1 MNKFMEERGSWI
13 TGSHA
18 MRNAVL
24 DLVTNSDLSFNP
36 GGQNKTLGGVFK
48 EIGEVE
54 YAYLQSLKTAKTD
67 FTYRNN
73 EVGLDTSV
81 ARLKTWYESMDAEM
95 EKVLNAF
102 SDEDFTKPIERAS
115 GYTMP
120 MSLQLEVYLQ
130 ALLIFLGK
138 LTIYFRAMNKA
149 LPPSVEEYI
158 G

>member
-1 MNKFMEERGSWI
+1 MSKYMEEKGSWI
-13 TGSHA
+13 TGTHA
-18 MRNAVL
+18 MRNGLL
-24 DLVTNSDLSFNP
+24 DLVTDADLTFNP

-54 YAYLQSLKTAKTD
+54 YAYLQSLKTSKTD
-67 FTYRNN
+67 FAYRNT
-73 EVGLDTSV
+73 EVGLDTSI
-81 ARLKTWYESMDAEM
+81 AKLKAWYESLDAEM
-95 EKVLNAF
+95 EKVLNTF
-102 SDEDFTKPIERAS
+102 SDNDFKKDIERAS

-120 MSLQLEVYLQ
+120 MTMQLEVYLQ

-149 LPPSVEEYI
+149 LPPPVQEYV